1 METSARTRNAF
12 LTVVG
17 VLAAIVLVAV
27 ASRGS
32 TSLGDSAA
40 RKPSDALTDILFAL
54 YLVALIGG
62 AAMFVYLLVLQRK
75 VKAQT
80 GKAPPRSLRRMLGTM
95 LVLVAVGLLM
105 QRRLSTWQRPAP
117 VEPEEAIGQA
127 QSIPIDTSRQ
137 PTAGSL
143 ESEVSW
149 CPVLITLGLVLLAVI
164 AYWYAGRARK
174 RARGELHTGLAAAV
188 AQAVDESLDDLRAEP
203 DPRRAVI
210 AAYARLEAV
219 LAAHGLPR
227 KPAEAPMEYLGRM
240 LAELSVSDRAA
251 RALTDL
257 FERAKFSQHVVGAEM
272 KDEAIDALRRCGTT
286 WLRRRR
292 SRRRSVRPRS
302 RRSASR
308 RRRKR
313 QAAHLGRFPSSRPG
327 ADRHLVFL
335 PGRAEI
341 VVRVYALLLAAFVL
355 AYLLARLRASPP
367 AAHDVARGCS
377 SQPAPA
383 PGPARPQ
390 LSGSSARPRSHR
402 LPYLT
407 SHLPPA
413 PHLPLDRDGSP
424 RAPRDRPRRGPE
436 AARRALGDEMW

>member
-105 QRRLSTWQRPAP
+105 ARRLSTWQRPAP

-127 QSIPIDTSRQ
+127 QSIPIHTSRQ

-149 CPVLITLGLVLLAVI
+149 GPVLITLGLVLLAVV

-272 KDEAIDALRRCGTT
+272 KDEAIDALET
-286 WLRRRR
+286 
-292 SRRRSVRPRS
+292 VRDDLIAAKALAEKERAAAIKAQ
-302 RRSASR
+302 RE
-308 RRRKR
+308 
-313 QAAHLGRFPSSRPG
+313 QAAT
-327 ADRHLVFL
+327 
-335 PGRAEI
+335 E
-341 VVRVYALLLAAFVL
+341 
-355 AYLLARLRASPP
+355 
-367 AAHDVARGCS
+367 
-377 SQPAPA
+377 
-383 PGPARPQ
+383 
-390 LSGSSARPRSHR
+390 
-402 LPYLT
+402 
-407 SHLPPA
+407 
-413 PHLPLDRDGSP
+413 
-424 RAPRDRPRRGPE
+424 
-436 AARRALGDEMW
+436 